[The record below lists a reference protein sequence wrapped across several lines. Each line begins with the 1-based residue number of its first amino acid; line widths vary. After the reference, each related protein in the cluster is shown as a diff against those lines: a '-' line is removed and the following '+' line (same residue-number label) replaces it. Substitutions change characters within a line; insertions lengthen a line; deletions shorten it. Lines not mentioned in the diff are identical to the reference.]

1 MDAGRNP
8 EKSVARPLKLGVRAR
23 ESLLAIRFNMELRAE
38 RLRRPTWACSVRSDI
53 RAREGRRGPWK
64 TRN

>member
-38 RLRRPTWACSVRSDI
+38 RLGRPPGLVL
-53 RAREGRRGPWK
+53 
-64 TRN
+64 